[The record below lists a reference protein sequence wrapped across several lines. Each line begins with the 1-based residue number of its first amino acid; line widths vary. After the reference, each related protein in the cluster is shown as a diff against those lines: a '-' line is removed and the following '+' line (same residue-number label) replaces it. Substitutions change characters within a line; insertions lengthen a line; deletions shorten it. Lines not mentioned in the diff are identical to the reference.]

1 MHTAPPPARP
11 ELPEAH
17 ERRPRWPVWY
27 AAAGFGVAFVL
38 TQVALVILFVATGED
53 ADDVSSGFTAGATL
67 IQNVIFVGTAVF
79 FASMAM
85 RPRAWHFGLRR
96 TAFWPAVGWAA
107 LGWLSYF
114 MVSAVYV
121 ALVDPEVDQGITEAL
136 GADEGTFGLILAGI
150 MVVAVAPVAEEVF
163 FRGFFYGALR
173 SRFTVLPAAIINGA
187 LFGLIHYSPEAVAA
201 LPPLAVLGFVFCL
214 VYEKTGSLFPVIAL
228 HAINNA
234 IAYAIQTEGDG
245 AAVSVAAGLTVILA
259 CAVAPRILRAA
270 GGAPAAGVA
279 TISRS

>member
-1 MHTAPPPARP
+1 VHTAPPPAPP
-11 ELPEAH
+11 ELPEGQ
-17 ERRPRWPVWY
+17 ERRPRWPAWY
-27 AAAGFGVAFVL
+27 AAAGFAVAFIL

-67 IQNVIFVGTAVF
+67 VQDVIFVGTAVF
-79 FASMAM
+79 FASMTM

-96 TAFWPAVGWAA
+96 ARFWPAVGWAA
-107 LGWLSYF
+107 LGWFSYF
-114 MVSAVYV
+114 AVSAVYV

-136 GADEGTFGLILAGI
+136 GADEGTLGLIVAGI

-173 SRFTVLPAAIINGA
+173 SRFSVLPAAAINGA
-187 LFGLIHYSPEAVAA
+187 LFGVIHYSPDAVAA

-234 IAYAIQTEGDG
+234 IAYGVQTDGDG
-245 AAVSVAAGLTVILA
+245 TVVALVGGLAVVTA
-259 CAVAPRILRAA
+259 CAVVPRVVRPAA
-270 GGAPAAGVA
+270 AAPAAGVA